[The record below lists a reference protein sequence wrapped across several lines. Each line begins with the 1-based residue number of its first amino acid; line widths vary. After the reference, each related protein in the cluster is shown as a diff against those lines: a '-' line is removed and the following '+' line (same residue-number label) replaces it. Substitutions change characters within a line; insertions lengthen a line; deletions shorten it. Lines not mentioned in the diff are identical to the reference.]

1 MGKRIVW
8 DELLP
13 SDDSQ
18 TDPREVQNIWK
29 AITDALQVSFEF
41 PTSGLAKGGAA
52 KFHTAAAGTTGWTAE
67 HAAQYTSNK
76 TNLHVWDAESG
87 RGSTSSISY
96 LVGSQRF
103 IEHADA
109 GEAGSFVQVSGQSFY
124 NTGVAAASQ
133 QLSYASDGQLAAP
146 LARVYYGGAEE
157 TVEPFGGIS
166 YPFVQLSSINTN
178 YLMTMSYISAGGFR
192 AFHKS
197 VETTGTPDSTFT
209 LNFLSSGTTVGAL

>member
-67 HAAQYTSNK
+67 HAAQYTVTRPICMCGTQS
-76 TNLHVWDAESG
+76 
-87 RGSTSSISY
+87 
-96 LVGSQRF
+96 LV
-103 IEHADA
+103 E
-109 GEAGSFVQVSGQSFY
+109 
-124 NTGVAAASQ
+124 
-133 QLSYASDGQLAAP
+133 AAP
-146 LARVYYGGAEE
+146 VASRILLA
-157 TVEPFGGIS
+157 P
-166 YPFVQLSSINTN
+166 N
-178 YLMTMSYISAGGFR
+178 
-192 AFHKS
+192 
-197 VETTGTPDSTFT
+197 
-209 LNFLSSGTTVGAL
+209 AL